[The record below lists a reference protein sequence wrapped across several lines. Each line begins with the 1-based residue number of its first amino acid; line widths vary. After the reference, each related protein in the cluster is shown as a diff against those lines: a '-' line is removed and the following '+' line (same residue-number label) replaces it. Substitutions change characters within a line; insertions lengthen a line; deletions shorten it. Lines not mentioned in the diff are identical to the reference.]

1 MSCAGSSGRWM
12 TRGEAGGLAFWSR
25 VELLRNHLRHAIGS
39 RLAAASGRGETKR
52 RQAAALQNARC
63 IVDRYCNLGQ
73 YLCYGNSVPCFKLG
87 ECEEMVDVDVA
98 LNQIVAEKHRLADLD
113 LVHVLAEPQELPAL
127 PAIAVRVMRIT
138 ADSKGTLPELTR
150 VIEADEALASKILKF
165 SNSALYG
172 RGGTVSTLKRA
183 ITALG
188 FLTVRWLAVTASAHT
203 LFRKDAKR
211 NSDHK
216 MLWEHSLKCAIGSRL
231 LTKRI
236 SLNKVQVDEAFVA
249 GLLHDIGKL
258 AILDRMPGYISQ
270 FYDWCEVLSLEFFE
284 VERDV
289 IGTDHSE
296 VSRHIFK
303 HWNFPSSLSDAVVNH
318 HSPESAKEGKVL
330 AQVLFTVDKFFPL
343 REHPE
348 NLFTSEDISEL
359 PLMVEHSVSEKD
371 IADLR
376 DKTAELYFE
385 IADLLGA

>member
-1 MSCAGSSGRWM
+1 M
-12 TRGEAGGLAFWSR
+12 LD
-25 VELLRNHLRHAIGS
+25 VE
-39 RLAAASGRGETKR
+39 
-52 RQAAALQNARC
+52 
-63 IVDRYCNLGQ
+63 
-73 YLCYGNSVPCFKLG
+73 
-87 ECEEMVDVDVA
+87 VA
-98 LNQIVAEKHRLADLD
+98 LNQVVEEKHRLADLD

-138 ADSKGTLPELTR
+138 ADSKGTLPELRR

-172 RGGTVSTLKRA
+172 RAGTVSTLTGA

-211 NSDHK
+211 NFDHK

-231 LTKRI
+231 LAKRV
-236 SLNKVQVDEAFVA
+236 SLEGVQVDEAFVS

-258 AILDRMPGYISQ
+258 AILDKMPGYISR
-270 FYDWCEVLSLEFFE
+270 FYEWCEVLSLEFYE

-289 IGTDHSE
+289 IGIDHSE

-303 HWNFPSSLSDAVVNH
+303 HWNFPPSLSDAVANH

-330 AQVLFTVDKFFPL
+330 AQVLCSTDKFFPM
-343 REHPE
+343 RERHGE
-348 NLFTSEDISEL
+348 LFTSEELAEL
-359 PLMVEHSVSEKD
+359 PLMLEHNVSEKD
-371 IADLR
+371 VAELR
-376 DKTAELYFE
+376 DKTEELYFE
-385 IADLLGA
+385 IAELLGA